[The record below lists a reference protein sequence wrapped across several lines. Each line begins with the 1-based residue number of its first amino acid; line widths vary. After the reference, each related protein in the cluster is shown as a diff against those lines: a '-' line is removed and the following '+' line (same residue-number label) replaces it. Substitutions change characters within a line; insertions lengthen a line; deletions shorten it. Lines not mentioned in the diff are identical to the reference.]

1 MATADDLQLLIDNS
15 DKVLNGIEYFNNI
28 NIPKD
33 KDIQE
38 LYQMI

>member
-28 NIPKD
+28 NIPKI
-33 KDIQE
+33 KIYKK
-38 LYQMI
+38 LYQ